1 MLAISLTLAL
11 VSIFLWRKS
20 TRSGVF
26 PVLIAVLIFGSLFLS
41 GLWYFADSLT
51 GSGIDE
57 SIFWH
62 LAVNM
67 EGAAWEDFIGLGVGA
82 LIYLLA
88 ISVISFI
95 ACKHFRADSPVAGKK
110 YRVGAALFTLLL
122 SWSLNP
128 AVADLYS
135 LYQSSLKRIASKEKP
150 DSFVKSAAVQFAGK
164 PKNIVWLYL
173 EQIERT
179 YLDEDLFP
187 GLTPNLRA
195 LEEESLSFTNV
206 HQVYGTGWT
215 IAGMVASQCGIPL
228 VTPSGNESA
237 MTGMD
242 QFLPGAEC
250 LGDILNEAG
259 YDLNYM
265 GGAILSFAGKGQF
278 YRTHGFDRVE
288 GYRKFVGTLDDRSY
302 KHAWGLYDDSLFTL
316 VKQRFDKLSARDQP
330 FGLFLLTL
338 DTHHPKG
345 YIAKSC
351 KDLVYQDGTN
361 PILNAVHCADRL
373 AGDFIRYVKGSKFF
387 ENTLF
392 VVSSDH
398 LAMRTT
404 ASELVEMG
412 ERRNLWMIFD
422 KNTSPGKITRK
433 GSTLDVAPTLL
444 NLMGDNVEG
453 LGFGRDMLKDAP
465 TLSESEESIDEMLTR
480 SRGYLSSLWD
490 YPQISDDFLVNPGKK
505 QLTFGDR
512 HIKLPALFV
521 LDKTWG
527 VKEVRF
533 PSYHSTLRRQI
544 GKLDYDQRILWVDKC
559 SQNAWL
565 APITPFNPDNFCVV
579 YGTLGN
585 ERLNRITLH
594 DNTTSIRI
602 SAPRKLFRAAP
613 ASPAFHEKNLSM
625 LDEMILLDP
634 SFEENKR
641 IPESTLDGIIR
652 SFMSDGIR
660 DKSKGLAHGHVV
672 LKSAGF
678 NRSRSYINVG
688 RSYIIDLISGK
699 KLELKRGLT
708 IVGFSV
714 EAGPVKLGHL
724 DTCERRGAVKDDVP
738 LDKDFQTVLE
748 AHADEFDGFAV
759 MVHDSAVCG
768 NYDLEPLFAGTG
780 LKEWDQIEFRQPYI
794 GIISG
799 DGSISE
805 RRGKKES
812 WLLEELEFTARKKGD

>member
-11 VSIFLWRKS
+11 VSIFLWRRS

-150 DSFVKSAAVQFAGK
+150 DSFVKIGPVQFAGK

-173 EQIERT
+173 ESVERT
-179 YLDEDLFP
+179 YLDEYLFP
-187 GLTPNLRA
+187 GLMPNLRS
-195 LEEESLSFTNV
+195 LEEESLSFTDI

-228 VTPSGNESA
+228 VTHVSEVKRNS
-237 MTGMD
+237 MSGMD

-250 LGDILNEAG
+250 LSDILGEAG

-265 GGAILSFAGKGQF
+265 GGAILDFAGKGQF
-278 YRTHGFDRVE
+278 YRTHGFNRIE
-288 GYRKFVGTLDDRSY
+288 GYRKFIGALGDPGY
-302 KHAWGLYDDSLFTL
+302 KHAWGIYDDSLLTL
-316 VKQRFDKLSARDQP
+316 AKRRFDELATRDQP
-330 FGLFLLTL
+330 FGLFLLTV
-338 DTHHPKG
+338 DTHHPYG
-345 YIAKSC
+345 YMARAC
-351 KDLVYQDGTN
+351 KDLAYQDGTN
-361 PILNAVHCADRL
+361 PILNIVHCADRL
-373 AGDFIRYVKGSKFF
+373 AADFIHYIKDSESF
-387 ENTLF
+387 EDTLI

-398 LAMRTT
+398 LAMRNT
-404 ASELVEMG
+404 ASKMLESG

-422 KNTSPGKITRK
+422 KNTSPRKITGK
-433 GSTLDVAPTLL
+433 GSTLDVAPTVL
-444 NLMGDNVEG
+444 NLMGANVEG
-453 LGFGRDMLKDAP
+453 FGFGRDMMKDTP
-465 TLSESEESIDEMLTR
+465 TLSESEESIDEILTR
-480 SRGYLSSLWD
+480 SRGYLSSLWGF
-490 YPQISDDFLVNPGKK
+490 PQISDGFLVDLEKK
-505 QLTFGDR
+505 QLRFEAANR
-512 HIKLPALFV
+512 HIRLPALFV
-521 LDKTWG
+521 LDENL
-527 VKEVRF
+527 EVEEIKF
-533 PSYHSTLRRQI
+533 PFYSAPLRRQI
-544 GKLDYDQRILWVDKC
+544 RTLDYDSTIVWVDKC

-565 APITPFNPDNFCVV
+565 TSISPFDKDGFCVV
-579 YGTLGN
+579 YGALGN
-585 ERLNRITLH
+585 ERLTRVALP
-594 DNTTSIRI
+594 DNTRLHIP
-602 SAPRKLFRAAP
+602 APEK
-613 ASPAFHEKNLSM
+613 SFHTTTANPTVHQENLSR
-625 LDEMILLDP
+625 LYEMVLLEP
-634 SFEENKR
+634 PPEENAR
-641 IPESTLDGIIR
+641 IPESILTRIIH
-652 SFMSDGIR
+652 SFTFDEVQDRPNGASQ
-660 DKSKGLAHGHVV
+660 GHVA
-672 LKSAGF
+672 LKSAGY
-678 NRSRSYINVG
+678 NAGHSYILDLVSG
-688 RSYIIDLISGK
+688 RR
-699 KLELKRGLT
+699 LELKRGLT

-714 EAGPVKLGHL
+714 EADPVKLGHV
-724 DTCERRGAVKDDVP
+724 DTCLGAVKDNVP

-748 AHADEFDGFAV
+748 THADEFSGFAIIA
-759 MVHDSAVCG
+759 HDSAVCG
-768 NYDLEPLFAGTG
+768 NYDLAPLFAGTG
-780 LKEWDQIEFRQPYI
+780 LKQWDQIAFRQPYI

-805 RRGKKES
+805 RLGKIDS
-812 WLLEELEFTARKKGD
+812 WLLEDLRYAETGIPKAKESM